1 MPYKKPNIEK
11 IHYSIGEVAKM
22 LNVTP
27 SLLRYWEKEFNIIK
41 PYKNAKGDRFYTS
54 NDIQTL
60 KLLYHLIKEKK
71 FTIQGAKQY
80 LKNKTPAQIEINT
93 LVINKLLT
101 IKEELLILKNL
112 ISDFEKLNLHEQKE
126 K

>member
-27 SLLRYWEKEFNIIK
+27 SLLRYWEKEFNILK

-54 NDIQTL
+54 KDIQTL

-93 LVINKLLT
+93 HVINKLLT
-101 IKEELLILKNL
+101 IKEELLALKNS
-112 ISDFEKLNLHEQKE
+112 ISAFEKLNLYEQKE
-126 K
+126 